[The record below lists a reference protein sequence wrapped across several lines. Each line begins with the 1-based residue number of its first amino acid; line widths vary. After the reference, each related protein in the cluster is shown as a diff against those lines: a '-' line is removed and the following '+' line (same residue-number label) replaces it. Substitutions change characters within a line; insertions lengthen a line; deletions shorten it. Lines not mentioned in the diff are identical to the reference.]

1 MSTPSTRSPAAA
13 SPGSAAATPTSAP
26 APGRLQHLPVPLF
39 ATVMGLG
46 GLSLAGRRAA
56 VVWDVP
62 AWPAQALFWVALATF
77 VVVATAYAAK
87 WVRHPAAA
95 RAELRHPIRMTFA
108 PAITIDLIVLATAGQ
123 DLLPTAATAAWW
135 VGAVGHLLLT
145 VVVMSAWFGRHDIV
159 LDHVTPAWFIPVV
172 GNVITPLA
180 AREIGSVEL
189 AWLSFGVGVVF
200 WVALLPIVLRRVL
213 LHGQSLPLKLMP
225 SIAIFI
231 APPAVAGLSW
241 LALTEA
247 PADDPVFRIL
257 FAATVMFTSMVL
269 GQARMLAQVPFGVP
283 WWATT
288 FPLASASAIATAAAG
303 RLPGTAYDVLAV
315 ALLALATVVVTSVA
329 ALTVRA
335 ALRRQ
340 ICVPE

>member
-1 MSTPSTRSPAAA
+1 
-13 SPGSAAATPTSAP
+13 
-26 APGRLQHLPVPLF
+26 
-39 ATVMGLG
+39 MGLG
-46 GLSLAGRRAA
+46 GLSLAWRRAA
-56 VVWDVP
+56 VVWEVP
-62 AWPAQALFWVALATF
+62 AWPAQALFWLALAVF
-77 VVVATAYAAK
+77 VVVSTAYAAK
-87 WVRHPAAA
+87 WVRHPDAA
-95 RAELRHPIRMTFA
+95 RAELRHPIRMTFV

-123 DLLPTAATAAWW
+123 DLLPTVATVAWW

-180 AREIGSVEL
+180 ARELGSVEL
-189 AWLSFGVGVVF
+189 AWFSFGVGVVF
-200 WVALLPIVLRRVL
+200 WIALMPIVLRRVL

-241 LALTEA
+241 LALTESS
-247 PADDPVFRIL
+247 ADDPVFRIL
-257 FAATVMFTSMVL
+257 FAATVMFTAMVL
-269 GQARMLAQVPFGVP
+269 AQAPMLARVPFGVP

-315 ALLALATVVVTSVA
+315 ALLALASLVVASVA

-335 ALRRQ
+335 AVRGQ

>member
-1 MSTPSTRSPAAA
+1 MSTSSTRSPATPSSDSGAA
-13 SPGSAAATPTSAP
+13 SSTSAP
-26 APGRLQHLPVPLF
+26 AAGGLQHLPVPLF

-46 GLSLAGRRAA
+46 GLSLAWRRAA

-62 AWPAQALFWVALATF
+62 AWPAQTLFWLALAVF

-87 WVRHPAAA
+87 WLRHPSAA

-123 DLLPTAATAAWW
+123 DLLPTAASVAWW
-135 VGAVGHLLLT
+135 VGAVGHLTLT
-145 VVVMSAWFGRHDIV
+145 LVVMSAWFGRHDIV

-189 AWLSFGVGVVF
+189 AWLSFGVGIVF
-200 WVALLPIVLRRVL
+200 WMALLPIVLRRVL

-241 LALTEA
+241 LSLTEA
-247 PADDPVFRIL
+247 TPDDPVFRIL
-257 FAATVMFTSMVL
+257 FAATVMFAAMVL
-269 GQARMLAQVPFGVP
+269 AQAPMLARVPFGVP

-303 RLPGTAYDVLAV
+303 RLPGPAYDVLAV
-315 ALLALATVVVTSVA
+315 ALLALATLVVTAVA

>member
-13 SPGSAAATPTSAP
+13 SPGSVAATPSSAP
-26 APGRLQHLPVPLF
+26 APGGLQHLPVPLF

-46 GLSLAGRRAA
+46 GLSLAWRRAA

-62 AWPAQALFWVALATF
+62 AWPAQVLFWVALATF

-123 DLLPTAATAAWW
+123 DLLPTAATVAWW

-172 GNVITPLA
+172 GNVVTPLA

-257 FAATVMFTSMVL
+257 FAATVMFTAMVL
-269 GQARMLAQVPFGVP
+269 GQARMLARVPFGVP

>member
-1 MSTPSTRSPAAA
+1 MR
-13 SPGSAAATPTSAP
+13 
-26 APGRLQHLPVPLF
+26 GRLQHLPLPLF

-46 GLSLAGRRAA
+46 GLSLAWRRAA
-56 VVWDVP
+56 VAWEVP
-62 AWPAQALFWVALATF
+62 DWPAQMLFWLALAAF
-77 VVVATAYAAK
+77 VIVATAYAAK

-95 RAELRHPIRMTFA
+95 RAELRHPVRMTFA
-108 PAITIDLIVLATAGQ
+108 PAITIDLLVLATAGQ
-123 DLLPTAATAAWW
+123 DLLPTAATVAWW
-135 VGAVGHLLLT
+135 VGALGHLLLT

-172 GNVITPLA
+172 GNVVTPLA

-189 AWLSFGVGVVF
+189 AWFSFGVGVVF
-200 WVALLPIVLRRVL
+200 WLGLLPIVLRRVL
-213 LHGQSLPLKLMP
+213 LHGQSLPIKLLP

-241 LALTEA
+241 LALTEQT
-247 PADDPVFRIL
+247 PDDPVFRIL
-257 FAATVMFTSMVL
+257 FAATVMFTAMVL
-269 GQARMLAQVPFGVP
+269 AQAPMLARVPFGVP

-315 ALLALATVVVTSVA
+315 GLLALATAVVAAVA

>member
-1 MSTPSTRSPAAA
+1 
-13 SPGSAAATPTSAP
+13 
-26 APGRLQHLPVPLF
+26 
-39 ATVMGLG
+39 MGLG
-46 GLSLAGRRAA
+46 GLSLAWRRAA
-56 VVWDVP
+56 VVWEVP
-62 AWPAQALFWVALATF
+62 AWPAQALFWLALAVF
-77 VVVATAYAAK
+77 VVVSTAYAAK
-87 WVRHPAAA
+87 WVRHPDAA
-95 RAELRHPIRMTFA
+95 RAELRHPIRMTFV

-123 DLLPTAATAAWW
+123 DLLPTVATVAWW

-180 AREIGSVEL
+180 VRELGSVEL
-189 AWLSFGVGVVF
+189 AWFSFGVGVVF
-200 WVALLPIVLRRVL
+200 WIALMPIVLRRVL

-241 LALTEA
+241 LALTESS
-247 PADDPVFRIL
+247 ADDPVFRIL
-257 FAATVMFTSMVL
+257 FAATVMFTAMVL
-269 GQARMLAQVPFGVP
+269 AQAPMLARVPFGVP

-315 ALLALATVVVTSVA
+315 ALLALASLVVASVA

-335 ALRRQ
+335 AVRGQ